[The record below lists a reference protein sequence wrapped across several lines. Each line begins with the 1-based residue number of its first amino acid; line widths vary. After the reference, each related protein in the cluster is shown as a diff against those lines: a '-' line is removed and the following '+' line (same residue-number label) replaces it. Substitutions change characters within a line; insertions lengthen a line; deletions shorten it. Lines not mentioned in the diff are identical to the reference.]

1 MIIGRG
7 YVPYGKETGSKVGD
21 ADIVRLEHE
30 IKARFLKK
38 QELNNVYFSILT
50 AG

>member
-1 MIIGRG
+1 MVENIAGG

-30 IKARFLKK
+30 IKARFLK
-38 QELNNVYFSILT
+38 E
-50 AG
+50 AGIK